1 MSLSSINIVLGA
13 ITEAYNA
20 SLNKAADVMDRVS
33 KRMQRSADDTAKGIS
48 ETLGSGQLRQK
59 IESVSD
65 VINEQKQIYR
75 DMAKELEDLRQKR
88 DTMSKSDIQ
97 GQKAVRAEIERTKNG
112 LKEISRDTAELTAK
126 KQALSSQLGATSQ
139 QLGGTRAALN
149 GLATSFSA
157 VSSVVGIMADDNKA
171 LRNTLMGLNAALNFS
186 AAIMQV
192 KDLQEQFGGLTKFL
206 SNPWVIAAIAV
217 AGATAAIY
225 AYSTAISDTERRQ
238 REVNDEMDK
247 ASRSARSNAVTLKG
261 YLAIV
266 NDTTQSEE
274 KRHGALLALKEAGIA
289 VDDVNIK
296 TAAGQKTLNER
307 TKTAIDLAYQKAI
320 ADLAAAKIAE
330 IELKRL
336 EKING
341 IRRDGASIM
350 GQFLGMT
357 TGTNA
362 AQNELNAANTE
373 ARETTKLYQ
382 AELNKAQNTIS
393 ELTNKTVA
401 ANTAQSNFNQ
411 NLKAGKKNAADLEK
425 EIAKMAAGLE
435 KIGKTKSTGDNQFIP
450 LDPMEEAKT
459 ESQRILDD
467 ISASQDKFKQKGPLT
482 SEDIFGAD
490 EIAQDAQVIATT
502 VDALPPHFEDMA
514 NRNSEAFQKQIA
526 KQREAALATKE
537 WADKSEQALQQAN
550 AAFATLQTQ
559 AAVSFGQFLGDMIS
573 GDREAGKNF
582 GKNMLGAIAAF
593 MDSLGKALVA
603 TAIASEAFQKLILTN
618 PIAAAAAGIALIAGA
633 AVVRNSLKE
642 GPNVTAFADGGIVSG
657 PTLGLMGEYP
667 GASTNPEVIA
677 PLDKL
682 QKLMKPS
689 DSGGGFVA
697 STHISGRD
705 LAIVL
710 ERYNKDSRRG

>member
-1 MSLSSINIVLGA
+1 
-13 ITEAYNA
+13 
-20 SLNKAADVMDRVS
+20 
-33 KRMQRSADDTAKGIS
+33 
-48 ETLGSGQLRQK
+48 
-59 IESVSD
+59 
-65 VINEQKQIYR
+65 
-75 DMAKELEDLRQKR
+75 
-88 DTMSKSDIQ
+88 
-97 GQKAVRAEIERTKNG
+97 
-112 LKEISRDTAELTAK
+112 
-126 KQALSSQLGATSQ
+126 
-139 QLGGTRAALN
+139 
-149 GLATSFSA
+149 
-157 VSSVVGIMADDNKA
+157 
-171 LRNTLMGLNAALNFS
+171 
-186 AAIMQV
+186 
-192 KDLQEQFGGLTKFL
+192 
-206 SNPWVIAAIAV
+206 
-217 AGATAAIY
+217 
-225 AYSTAISDTERRQ
+225 
-238 REVNDEMDK
+238 
-247 ASRSARSNAVTLKG
+247 
-261 YLAIV
+261 
-266 NDTTQSEE
+266 
-274 KRHGALLALKEAGIA
+274 
-289 VDDVNIK
+289 
-296 TAAGQKTLNER
+296 
-307 TKTAIDLAYQKAI
+307 
-320 ADLAAAKIAE
+320 
-330 IELKRL
+330 
-336 EKING
+336 
-341 IRRDGASIM
+341 M

-382 AELNKAQNTIS
+382 AELDKAQNTIS

-603 TAIASEAFQKLILTN
+603 TAIASEAFQKLILNN

-689 DSGGGFVA
+689 DSGAGFVA